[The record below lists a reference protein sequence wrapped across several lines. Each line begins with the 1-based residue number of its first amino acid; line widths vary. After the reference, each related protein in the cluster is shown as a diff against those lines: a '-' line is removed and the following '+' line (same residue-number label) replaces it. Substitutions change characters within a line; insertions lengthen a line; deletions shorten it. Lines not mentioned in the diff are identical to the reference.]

1 MITEDFSEYVPQLE
15 GYMNFMNT
23 EETVKIWDL
32 ENMVALCVQD
42 VPIKKTK
49 RIVKKLFWVINYL
62 LLVQN
67 RKVAIQDIGRIEM
80 VKPRS
85 MNRSPN
91 NWIPVLKHHNCYYKK
106 AGQFQQKY
114 KGKVELAKPFPVDE
128 YYAKSRKAMRERG
141 ETPPPYVRDWEGIE
155 QSVLRQLEWIRK
167 MKAEQGL
174 DTPK

>member
-80 VKPRS
+80 VKPKS

-141 ETPPPYVRDWEGIE
+141 ETPPPLVRDWDGIE
-155 QSVLRQLEWIRK
+155 QSVLRQLEWVRK
-167 MKAEQGL
+167 MKAEQEKGEG
-174 DTPK
+174 K

>member
-49 RIVKKLFWVINYL
+49 RVVKKLFWVINYL

-85 MNRSPN
+85 MNKSPN
-91 NWIPVLKHHNCYYKK
+91 NWIPILKHHNCYYKK
-106 AGQFQQKY
+106 AGKFQQKY

-141 ETPPPYVRDWEGIE
+141 ETPPPLVRDWDGIE
-155 QSVLRQLEWIRK
+155 QSVLRQLEWVRK
-167 MKAEQGL
+167 MKAERAV
-174 DTPK
+174 DMNK

>member
-32 ENMVALCVQD
+32 ENMVALCVPD

-49 RIVKKLFWVINYL
+49 KIVKKLFWVINYL

-85 MNRSPN
+85 INRSPN
-91 NWIPVLKHHNCYYKK
+91 NWIPVFIALISM
-106 AGQFQQKY
+106 
-114 KGKVELAKPFPVDE
+114 DT
-128 YYAKSRKAMRERG
+128 KSRE
-141 ETPPPYVRDWEGIE
+141 I
-155 QSVLRQLEWIRK
+155 S
-167 MKAEQGL
+167 AEVQR
-174 DTPK
+174 

>member
-1 MITEDFSEYVPQLE
+1 MITEDFSEYIPQLE

-62 LLVQN
+62 LLVQS

-80 VKPRS
+80 VKPKS
-85 MNRSPN
+85 MNTSPN
-91 NWIPVLKHHNCYYKK
+91 NWIPILKHRNCYHKDAAK
-106 AGQFQQKY
+106 FQQNY
-114 KGKVELAKPFPVDE
+114 KGNVELTHPFPVDE
-128 YYAKSRKAMRERG
+128 YNAKSRRAMRERG
-141 ETPPPYVRDWEGIE
+141 ETPPPYVRDWDGMEKAME
-155 QSVLRQLEWIRK
+155 RRLEWIRK
-167 MKAEQGL
+167 MKAEQEKEL
-174 DTPK
+174 EK

>member
-91 NWIPVLKHHNCYYKK
+91 NWIPVLKHHCMYHKK
-106 AGQFQQKY
+106 AGKFQQKY

-141 ETPPPYVRDWEGIE
+141 ETPPPLVRDWDGIE
-155 QSVLRQLEWIRK
+155 RSVLRQLEWVRK